1 MWNLQLFLNE
11 HFTTILKHIIL
22 WCIQIKILWYIQ
34 EIFVLLRNLK
44 ILAVI
49 LHHLQFNLINLSL
62 RSFLSR
68 FGSFRN
74 MGFSKNL

>member
-22 WCIQIKILWYIQ
+22 WCIQVKILRYIQ

-62 RSFLSR
+62 RSFLS
-68 FGSFRN
+68 
-74 MGFSKNL
+74 